1 MTFLALRERET
12 KVQAHDGKVWFITGA
27 SRGFGRQWATAA
39 LKRGDKV
46 AATARDIEVL
56 DDLQG
61 DFGDRLLRV
70 RLDVTDRAAAFR
82 TVRLA
87 HEHFGALDVVVN
99 NAGYGQFGFVEELT
113 EAESRIQIDTNFFG
127 PLWVTQA
134 VLPFMRA
141 QGSGHI
147 IQVSSIAGVTAHPN
161 LGIYHASKWALEGL
175 SESLAQEVAPLGIN
189 VTIVEP
195 ALFKTDWSGS
205 SAKHAQP
212 NAAYAD
218 GHQTF
223 DTMIGEMETEAGE
236 PHATAAALLRLV
248 DDDEP
253 PMRVFFGSP
262 ALSMAKA
269 AYHERLLTWEKHQQ
283 LAVDAQGEGHAC

>member
-1 MTFLALRERET
+1 MQTR
-12 KVQAHDGKVWFITGA
+12 DGKAWFITGA

-39 LKRGDKV
+39 LNRGDRV
-46 AATARDIEVL
+46 AATARDIEAL
-56 DDLQG
+56 DDLEG
-61 DFGDRLLRV
+61 EFGDRLLRV

-113 EAESRIQIDTNFFG
+113 EAESRLQIATNFFG

-134 VLPFMRA
+134 ALPFMRA
-141 QGSGHI
+141 RGSGHI

-212 NAAYAD
+212 NAAYAE
-218 GHQTF
+218 GHQAF
-223 DTMIGEMETEAGE
+223 DTLIREMETEAGE
-236 PHATAAALLRLV
+236 PHATAAVLLRLV

-262 ALSMAKA
+262 ALTMAKG
-269 AYHERLLTWEKHQQ
+269 AYHERLLNWEKYQQ
-283 LAVDAQGEGHAC
+283 LAIDAQDGRATHVESA

>member
-1 MTFLALRERET
+1 MATRSPPPHATSKRWTTCRATSAIDYF
-12 KVQAHDGKVWFITGA
+12 A
-27 SRGFGRQWATAA
+27 S
-39 LKRGDKV
+39 
-46 AATARDIEVL
+46 
-56 DDLQG
+56 
-61 DFGDRLLRV
+61 

-113 EAESRIQIDTNFFG
+113 EAESRLQIDTNFFG

-141 QGSGHI
+141 RGSGHI

-205 SAKHAQP
+205 SAKHAQL

-218 GHQTF
+218 GHRSLRHDDSVKWRPKRANRTQRPLRCCDWSTTTSHPCACSS
-223 DTMIGEMETEAGE
+223 DP
-236 PHATAAALLRLV
+236 PH
-248 DDDEP
+248 
-253 PMRVFFGSP
+253 
-262 ALSMAKA
+262 
-269 AYHERLLTWEKHQQ
+269 
-283 LAVDAQGEGHAC
+283 